1 MGKKAKPKSSS
12 SKSSEG
18 SQTSAAGATG
28 ATIVQ
33 KRVYRTPK
41 TTRLEILVKKIGE
54 APNDKKFVLKDGRLL
69 KDFVELAHALEHMS
83 DDVFNHHVNNFKN
96 DFKAW
101 AHDVFGEKELAAEIG
116 KAKTRSDVQLAVLK
130 HIVKQTFS

>member
-12 SKSSEG
+12 SKSSDG
-18 SQTSAAGATG
+18 SQTGATG
-28 ATIVQ
+28 GTIVQ
-33 KRVYRTPK
+33 KRVYHTPN
-41 TTRLEILVKKIGE
+41 TTRLEILVKKIGT
-54 APNDKKFVLKDGRLL
+54 APHDKKFVLKDGRLL

-96 DFKAW
+96 DFKKW
-101 AHDVFGEKELAAEIG
+101 VEDVFGEKELAAEIA
-116 KAKTRSDVQLAVLK
+116 KVKTRSDMQLAVLK